1 MACVSC
7 GAELTTGGCS
17 NPSCPTRS
25 LTPPAF
31 KAVAPDAK
39 ARRIYELEEAL
50 RKYGFHFLDCA
61 VWSDRDPTK
70 PSDKVFIRA
79 CSCGL
84 DAALRGGGG

>member
-7 GAELTTGGCS
+7 GAELTTRGCS
-17 NPSCPTRS
+17 NLSCPTRS
-25 LTPPAF
+25 MTPPAF
-31 KAVAPDAK
+31 EAVMPDAK

-61 VWSDRDPTK
+61 VWTDRDSK
-70 PSDKVFIRA
+70 VSDKVFIRA